1 MSSQRDTDLDLGRTS
16 RLEPN
21 FTIEELAYTG
31 HTEFAKQN
39 LAFAW
44 EHWSELKRVATMLQH
59 IRDHFGKPV
68 HVHSGIRCP
77 ALNDHIGGSPSSQH
91 MRGEAAD
98 FHVQGVEFVDVFDWI
113 RNESGLKWGQ
123 IILEGDP
130 PSWIHMS
137 LVGQLERTQQVL
149 TWKPGEGYRRIA

>member
-1 MSSQRDTDLDLGRTS
+1 MTSPTESDMSLGRPS

-44 EHWSELKRVATMLQH
+44 EHRSELKRVATMLQH
-59 IRDHFGKPV
+59 IRDHFGQPV
-68 HVHSGIRCP
+68 FVHSGIRCP
-77 ALNDHIGGSPSSQH
+77 ELNAHIGGSPTSQH
-91 MRGEAAD
+91 MKGEAVD
-98 FHVQGVEFVDVFDWI
+98 FHVQGVELVDVFDWI
-113 RNESGLKWGQ
+113 RNENGLKWGQ
-123 IILEGDP
+123 LILEGDP
-130 PSWIHMS
+130 PSWIHLS
-137 LVGQLERTQQVL
+137 LVGSLKRTQQVL